1 MEGTGGKKKSVCS
14 IDWLNS
20 SMFLNFKRNKCRN
33 DKARSAWLTGA
44 VKGTRITIYDSAE
57 GRKDDDFMII
67 KVFRENKTTIEL
79 IFTQSR

>member
-14 IDWLNS
+14 IDWLSS
-20 SMFLNFKRNKCRN
+20 SMFLNFKKNKCRN

-44 VKGTRITIYDSAE
+44 VMGTRITIYDSAE

-67 KVFRENKTTIEL
+67 KVFREKKTNLEF